1 MSFRNF
7 PYTNY
12 HDLNADWLLETVKKD
27 AESNA
32 ELKATTDALQKK
44 VETDLNSQN
53 TKIDDLQ
60 RTTTARLNTQ
70 DAKIAEN
77 NASEVQ
83 LINKWGT
90 DLNKKLNDDTK
101 QISENL
107 TNLVDQWGEQ
117 IPVEVGK
124 KIGELNASG
133 DITGIANNAISEM
146 EFNRYYDFTRTFYT
160 VGGWTYYGDGVGNM
174 FSVSQEIVKET
185 LFKSGV
191 TIVGSTR
198 KVLTLNNATVDFKN
212 DMTDLIIEIPY
223 NDLNTYDPATNAENV
238 MKIVKKAKTIVTTV
252 NIYIMIP
259 LLTGCTESGKPKKM
273 EYTNTIPYPV
283 MMGALKKLIRC
294 NDYGNNKMDIGT
306 YMKDNPVTFIDLN
319 MIERNHAKQV
329 TIPYLKEI
337 ARMGAWFIASN
348 TDTKKSSPILTTNLT
363 WLGDVQTIENI
374 TTTLVDCYCSEDEIS
389 FTGEIKTS
397 VSTLGFTHIFFVLKN
412 NLDKVF
418 RRMYRT
424 CWSTLGSI
432 AGDYIPVGEIY
443 NTSDKNFLFKEYE
456 TDDILANL
464 KATNFN
470 ISCPIK

>member
-1 MSFRNF
+1 MSYYGY
-7 PYTNY
+7 PYTNF
-12 HDLNADWLLETVKKD
+12 HELNADWLLSTVKKD

-32 ELKATTDALQKK
+32 ELKATTDAIQKK
-44 VETDLNSQN
+44 VETDLNNQN

-83 LINKWGT
+83 LINKWGA
-90 DLNKKLNDDTK
+90 DLNKKLNDDTQ

-107 TNLVDQWGEQ
+107 TNLVDQWGQQ

-124 KIGELNASG
+124 KINELNASG

-146 EFNRYYDFTRTFYT
+146 EFNRYYDFTRTIYT
-160 VGGWTYYGDGVGNM
+160 VGGWTYYGDGEGDK
-174 FSVSQEIVKET
+174 FSVTQNIVAEP

-191 TIVGSTR
+191 TINGEINNV
-198 KVLTLNNATVDFKN
+198 KTLSNASIVFAE
-212 DMTDLIIEIPY
+212 DMTDLLIEIPY
-223 NDLNTYDPATNAENV
+223 DDLNKYDPATNATNV
-238 MKIVKKAKTIVTTV
+238 MKIVKQAKTYTPTV

-259 LLTGCTESGKPKKM
+259 LLTGSRESATKKM

-283 MMGALKKLIRC
+283 MMGGLKKLIRC
-294 NDYGNNKMDIGT
+294 NNYGDNKMNIGN

-319 MIERNHAKQV
+319 MIERNHAPQV
-329 TIPYLKEI
+329 TVSYLKEI

-348 TDTKKSSPILTTNLT
+348 TDTKKSNPILTNNLT
-363 WLGDVQTIENI
+363 WLGDIQTITNI
-374 TTTLVDCYCSEDEIS
+374 TTTLIDCYCSEDEIS
-389 FTGEIKTS
+389 FTGEIRTS
-397 VSTLGFTHIFFVLKN
+397 VSTLGYTSIFFILKN

-418 RRMYRT
+418 RNMYRT
-424 CWSTLGSI
+424 CWTTLGDI

-443 NTSDKNFLFKEYE
+443 NTTDKNFAFKEYE
-456 TDDILANL
+456 TSDIESNL
-464 KATNFN
+464 KAINFN
-470 ISCPIK
+470 IICPIR

>member
-1 MSFRNF
+1 MGFRDF

-32 ELKATTDALQKK
+32 QLKETTDALQKR
-44 VETDLNSQN
+44 VETDLSSQN
-53 TKIDDLQ
+53 TKINDLQ
-60 RTTTARLNTQ
+60 RTTTAKLNAQ

-83 LINKWGT
+83 LINNWGT
-90 DLNKKLNDDTK
+90 NLNNKLNDETQ

-107 TNLVDQWGEQ
+107 TNLINQQ
-117 IPVEVGK
+117 IPVEVGI
-124 KIGELNASG
+124 KIDELNASG

-146 EFNRYYDFTRTFYT
+146 DFNRYYDFTRTIST
-160 VGGWTYYGDGVGNM
+160 VGGWTYYGSGNGDK
-174 FSVSQEIVKET
+174 FSVTQNIVNEP

-191 TIVGSTR
+191 TRGGTINNVT
-198 KVLTLNNATVDFKN
+198 TLNNASVNLTN
-212 DMTDLIIEIPY
+212 DMTDLIIELPY
-223 NDLNTYDPATNAENV
+223 DDLNKYDPATNAENV
-238 MKIVKKAKTIVTTV
+238 MKIIKKAKTVVPKV

-259 LLTGCTESGKPKKM
+259 LLTGSKESATKKM

-283 MMGALKKLIRC
+283 MMGGLKKLIRC
-294 NDYGNNKMDIGT
+294 NNYGNNSMKIGN

-329 TIPYLKEI
+329 TVSYLKEI

-348 TDTKKSSPILTTNLT
+348 TDTKKSPAILTNNLT
-363 WLGDVQTIENI
+363 WLGDVQTIQNI
-374 TTTLVDCYCSEDEIS
+374 TTTLVDCYCSEDEIAFS
-389 FTGEIKTS
+389 GEIKTS
-397 VSTLGFTHIFFVLKN
+397 VGTLGYTYIFFVLKN

-418 RRMYRT
+418 RNMYRT
-424 CWSTLGSI
+424 VWSTLGNI

-456 TDDILANL
+456 TSDIQSSLTT
-464 KATNFN
+464 TNFN
-470 ISCPIK
+470 IVCPIK

>member
-32 ELKATTDALQKK
+32 QLKATTDALQKR

-60 RTTTARLNTQ
+60 RTTTAKLNAQ

-83 LINKWGT
+83 LINNWGT

-107 TNLVDQWGEQ
+107 TNLINQQ
-117 IPVEVGK
+117 IPVEVGV
-124 KIGELNASG
+124 KIDELNSSG

-146 EFNRYYDFTRTFYT
+146 DFNRYYDFTRTIST
-160 VGGWTYYGDGVGNM
+160 VGGWTYYGDGEGNR
-174 FSVSQEIVKET
+174 FSVTQNIVNEP

-191 TIVGSTR
+191 TKGGNINNVT
-198 KVLTLNNATVDFKN
+198 TLNNASVNLKN

-223 NDLNTYDPATNAENV
+223 DDLNKYDPATNAENI
-238 MKIVKKAKTIVTTV
+238 MKIVKQAKTLVANV

-259 LLTGCTESGKPKKM
+259 LLTGKRESATKKM

-283 MMGALKKLIRC
+283 MMGGLKKLIRC
-294 NDYGNNKMDIGT
+294 NNYGNKSMKIGN

-329 TIPYLKEI
+329 TVSYLKEI

-348 TDTKKSSPILTTNLT
+348 TDTKKSPAILTNNLS
-363 WLGDVQTIENI
+363 WLGDVQKISNI
-374 TTTLVDCYCSEDEIS
+374 TTTLVDCYCSEDEIAFS
-389 FTGEIKTS
+389 GEIMSS
-397 VSTLGFTHIFFVLKN
+397 VGTLGYTNTFFVLKN

-418 RRMYRT
+418 RNMYRN
-424 CWSTLGSI
+424 CWSTLGNI
-432 AGDYIPVGEIY
+432 GGDYIPVGEIY
-443 NTSDKNFLFKEYE
+443 NTSDKNFAFKEYE
-456 TDDILANL
+456 TSDIQSSL
-464 KATNFN
+464 TTTSFN
-470 ISCPIK
+470 INCPIR

>member
-1 MSFRNF
+1 MSFRFF

-27 AESNA
+27 AESN
-32 ELKATTDALQKK
+32 EQLKKTTDALQKK

-77 NASEVQ
+77 HASEVQ
-83 LINKWGT
+83 MINQWGT
-90 DLNKKLNDDTK
+90 KLNNKLNDETK

-124 KIGELNASG
+124 KINELNASG

-146 EFNRYYDFTRTFYT
+146 DFNRYYDFTRTIYT
-160 VGGWTYYGDGVGNM
+160 VGGWTYYGDGKGDK
-174 FSVSQEIVKET
+174 FSVTQNIVIEP

-191 TIVGSTR
+191 TINGEINNVT
-198 KVLTLNNATVDFKN
+198 TLNNATVVFAE

-223 NDLNTYDPATNAENV
+223 DDLNKYDPATNAANV
-238 MKIVKKAKTIVTTV
+238 MKIVKQAKTYVPTV

-259 LLTGCTESGKPKKM
+259 LLTGSRESSTKKM

-283 MMGALKKLIRC
+283 MMGGLKKLIRC
-294 NDYGNNKMDIGT
+294 NDYGNNKMNIGN

-319 MIERNHAKQV
+319 MIERNHAPQV
-329 TIPYLKEI
+329 TASYLKEI

-348 TDTKKSSPILTTNLT
+348 TDTKESPAIKTNNLT
-363 WLGDVQTIENI
+363 WLGDIQTITNLTI
-374 TTTLVDCYCSEDEIS
+374 TLIDCYCSEDEIS

-397 VSTLGFTHIFFVLKN
+397 VSTLGYTNIFFILKN

-418 RRMYRT
+418 RNMYRT
-424 CWSTLGSI
+424 SWTTLGDI

-443 NTSDKNFLFKEYE
+443 NTNDKNFLFKEYE
-456 TDDILANL
+456 TSDIESNL

-470 ISCPIK
+470 IICPIK

>member
-1 MSFRNF
+1 MGFRDF

-12 HDLNADWLLETVKKD
+12 HDLNADWLLDTVKKD

-32 ELKATTDALQKK
+32 QLKATTDAIQKQ

-53 TKIDDLQ
+53 TKINDLQ

-90 DLNKKLNDDTK
+90 DLNNKLNDDTQ

-117 IPVEVGK
+117 IPVEVGV
-124 KIGELNASG
+124 KIDELNASG
-133 DITGIANNAISEM
+133 ELTSIANNAISEM
-146 EFNRYYDFTRTFYT
+146 DFNRYYDFTRTIST
-160 VGGWTYYGDGVGNM
+160 VGGWTYYGDGEGNR
-174 FSVSQEIVKET
+174 FSVPQNIVNEP

-191 TIVGSTR
+191 TNGGNINNVT
-198 KVLTLNNATVDFKN
+198 TLNNASVNFTN
-212 DMTDLIIEIPY
+212 NMTDLIIEIPY
-223 NDLNTYDPATNAENV
+223 DDLNKYDPATNAENV
-238 MKIVKKAKTIVTTV
+238 MKIVKKAKTLVANI

-259 LLTGCTESGKPKKM
+259 LLTGKRESATKKM

-283 MMGALKKLIRC
+283 MMGGLKKLIRC
-294 NDYGNNKMDIGT
+294 NDYGNNKIDLGN

-329 TIPYLKEI
+329 TVSYLKEI

-348 TDTKKSSPILTTNLT
+348 TDTKESPAIFTNNLT
-363 WLGDVQTIENI
+363 WLGDIQTIENI
-374 TTTLVDCYCSEDEIS
+374 RTSLSSCYCSEDEIMFS
-389 FTGEIKTS
+389 GDITAT
-397 VSTLGFTHIFFVLKN
+397 VSTLGFTNIFFTVKN
-412 NLDKVF
+412 NLDKLF
-418 RRMYRT
+418 RNLYRT
-424 CWSTLGSI
+424 TWSALGSV

-443 NTSDKNFLFKEYE
+443 NANNKNFLFKEYE
-456 TDDILANL
+456 TSDIQSYL
-464 KATNFN
+464 KSTSFN
-470 ISCPIK
+470 ISCPIR

>member
-1 MSFRNF
+1 MGFRDF

-12 HDLNADWLLETVKKD
+12 HDLNADWLLDTVKKD

-32 ELKATTDALQKK
+32 QLKATTDAIQKQ

-53 TKIDDLQ
+53 TKINDLQ

-90 DLNKKLNDDTK
+90 DLNNKLNDDTQ

-107 TNLVDQWGEQ
+107 TNLIDQWGEQ
-117 IPVEVGK
+117 IPVEVGV
-124 KIGELNASG
+124 KINELNASG
-133 DITGIANNAISEM
+133 DLAGIANNAISDM
-146 EFNRYYDFTRTFYT
+146 DFNRYYDFTRTFYT

-174 FSVSQEIVKET
+174 FSVSQNIVKEP

-191 TIVGSTR
+191 TIVG
-198 KVLTLNNATVDFKN
+198 KINNVLTLNNASVNFKN

-223 NDLNTYDPATNAENV
+223 DDLNKYDPATNATNV
-238 MKIVKKAKTIVTTV
+238 MKIIKKAKTVVPTV

-259 LLTGCTESGKPKKM
+259 LLTGGTESGTTKKM

-283 MMGALKKLIRC
+283 MMGGLKKLIRC
-294 NDYGNNKMDIGT
+294 NDYGNNSMNIGN

-319 MIERNHAKQV
+319 MIERNHAKQITV
-329 TIPYLKEI
+329 GYLKEI

-348 TDTKKSSPILTTNLT
+348 TDTQKTPSIITNNLT
-363 WLGDVQTIENI
+363 WLGDIKKIESI
-374 TTTLVDCYCSEDEIS
+374 TTTLIDCYCSEDEICFS
-389 FTGEIKTS
+389 GEIKKS
-397 VSTLGFTHIFFVLKN
+397 VGTLGFTNIFFVLKN

-418 RRMYRT
+418 RNMYRT
-424 CWSTLGSI
+424 AWTTLGNI

-456 TDDILANL
+456 TSDIQSSLTT
-464 KATNFN
+464 TNFN
-470 ISCPIK
+470 ISCTIR

>member
-1 MSFRNF
+1 MSFRDF

-32 ELKATTDALQKK
+32 QLKATTDAIQKR

-53 TKIDDLQ
+53 TKINDLQ
-60 RTTTARLNTQ
+60 RTTTAKLNAQ

-83 LINKWGT
+83 LINNWGT
-90 DLNKKLNDDTK
+90 NLNNKLNEDTQ

-107 TNLVDQWGEQ
+107 TNLINQQ
-117 IPVEVGK
+117 IPVEVGV
-124 KIGELNASG
+124 KINELNASG
-133 DITGIANNAISEM
+133 ELTGIANNAISEM
-146 EFNRYYDFTRTFYT
+146 DFNRYYDFTRTIST
-160 VGGWTYYGDGVGNM
+160 VGGWTYYGDRVGDK
-174 FSVSQEIVKET
+174 FSVTQNIVNEP

-191 TIVGSTR
+191 TTGGTINNVT
-198 KVLTLNNATVDFKN
+198 TLNNASVNLTN
-212 DMTDLIIEIPY
+212 NMTDLIIEIPY
-223 NDLNTYDPATNAENV
+223 DDLNKYDPATNAENV
-238 MKIVKKAKTIVTTV
+238 MKIIKKAKTLVSTV

-259 LLTGCTESGKPKKM
+259 LLTGSKESATKKM
-273 EYTNTIPYPV
+273 EYTNTIPYPI
-283 MMGALKKLIRC
+283 MMGGLKKLIRC
-294 NDYGNNKMDIGT
+294 NNYGNNSMKIGN

-329 TIPYLKEI
+329 TASYLKEI

-348 TDTKKSSPILTTNLT
+348 TDTKKSPAILTNNLS
-363 WLGDVQTIENI
+363 WLGDVKTISNI
-374 TTTLVDCYCSEDEIS
+374 TTTLVDCYCSEDEIVFS
-389 FTGEIKTS
+389 GEIKTS
-397 VSTLGFTHIFFVLKN
+397 VGTLGFTNIFFVLKN

-418 RRMYRT
+418 RNMYRT
-424 CWSTLGSI
+424 VWSTLGNI
-432 AGDYIPVGEIY
+432 AGDYVPVGEIY

-456 TDDILANL
+456 TDDIMSSLTT
-464 KATNFN
+464 TNFN

>member
-1 MSFRNF
+1 MGFRDF

-32 ELKATTDALQKK
+32 QLKATTDALQAR
-44 VETDLNSQN
+44 VDTDLSSQN
-53 TKIDDLQ
+53 TKINDLQ
-60 RTTTARLNTQ
+60 RTTTAKLNAQ

-77 NASEVQ
+77 NSSEVQ

-90 DLNKKLNDDTK
+90 DLNNKLNEETQ

-107 TNLVDQWGEQ
+107 TNLINQQ
-117 IPVEVGK
+117 IPVEVGV
-124 KIGELNASG
+124 KIDELNTSG
-133 DITGIANNAISEM
+133 DLTGIANNAISEM
-146 EFNRYYDFTRTFYT
+146 DFNRYYDFTRTIST
-160 VGGWTYYGDGVGNM
+160 VGGWTYYGDRAGDK
-174 FSVSQEIVKET
+174 FSVTQNIVNEP

-191 TIVGSTR
+191 TRSGNINNVT
-198 KVLTLNNATVDFKN
+198 TLNNASVNFKN

-223 NDLNTYDPATNAENV
+223 DDLNKYDPAINAENV
-238 MKIVKKAKTIVTTV
+238 MKIIKKAKTYVPRV

-259 LLTGCTESGKPKKM
+259 LLTGSKESATKKM
-273 EYTNTIPYPV
+273 EYTNTIPYPI
-283 MMGALKKLIRC
+283 MMGGLKKLIRC
-294 NDYGNNKMDIGT
+294 NNYGNNSMKIGN

-329 TIPYLKEI
+329 TVSYLKEI

-348 TDTKKSSPILTTNLT
+348 TDTKKSPAILTNNLS
-363 WLGDVQTIENI
+363 WLGDIQKITNI

-389 FTGEIKTS
+389 FSGEIKIS
-397 VSTLGFTHIFFVLKN
+397 VGTLGYTYIFFVLKN

-418 RRMYRT
+418 RNMYRT
-424 CWSTLGSI
+424 VWSTLGNI

-456 TDDILANL
+456 TSDIQSSLTT
-464 KATNFN
+464 TNFN
-470 ISCPIK
+470 ITCPIK

>member
-1 MSFRNF
+1 MTYIDY
-7 PYTNY
+7 PYTNF
-12 HDLNADWLLETVKKD
+12 HELNADWLLSTVKKD

-32 ELKATTDALQKK
+32 QLKATTDAIQKK

-53 TKIDDLQ
+53 TKINDLQ

-70 DAKIAEN
+70 DAKITEN
-77 NASEVQ
+77 NASEIQ
-83 LINKWGT
+83 LINQWGT
-90 DLNKKLNDDTK
+90 NLNKKLNDETK

-124 KIGELNASG
+124 KINELNASG

-146 EFNRYYDFTRTFYT
+146 EFNRYYDFTRTIST
-160 VGGWTYYGDGVGNM
+160 VGGWTYYGDGVGDR
-174 FSVSQEIVKET
+174 FSVTQNIVNES

-191 TIVGSTR
+191 TMGGAINNVT
-198 KVLTLNNATVDFKN
+198 TLNNASVNLTN

-223 NDLNTYDPATNAENV
+223 NDLNTYDPLTNAINV
-238 MKIVKKAKTIVTTV
+238 MKIIKQAKTLVAKV

-259 LLTGCTESGKPKKM
+259 LLTGSRESATKKM
-273 EYTNTIPYPV
+273 NYTNTIPYPI

-294 NDYGNNKMDIGT
+294 NDYGNNKMNIGN

-319 MIERNHAKQV
+319 MIERNHAPQITV
-329 TIPYLKEI
+329 SYLKEI

-348 TDTKKSSPILTTNLT
+348 TDTKKSNPILTNNFT
-363 WLGDVQTIENI
+363 WLGDIQTITNI
-374 TTTLVDCYCSEDEIS
+374 TITLIDCYCSEDEIS

-397 VSTLGFTHIFFVLKN
+397 VSTLGYTDIFFILKN

-418 RRMYRT
+418 RNMYRT
-424 CWSTLGSI
+424 CWTTLGNI

-456 TDDILANL
+456 TSDIESNL

-470 ISCPIK
+470 IICQIK

>member
-83 LINKWGT
+83 LINKWGV
-90 DLNKKLNDDTK
+90 DLNNKLTNETQ

-124 KIGELNASG
+124 KIDELNTSG

-146 EFNRYYDFTRTFYT
+146 EFNRYYDFTRNIST
-160 VGGWTYYGDGVGNM
+160 VGGWTYYGDDEGNR
-174 FSVSQEIVKET
+174 FSVTQSIVNEP

-191 TIVGSTR
+191 THGGTINNVTS
-198 KVLTLNNATVDFKN
+198 LNNAEVDFTN
-212 DMTDLIIEIPY
+212 NMTDLIIEIPY
-223 NDLNTYDPATNAENV
+223 NDLNIYDPLTIATNI
-238 MKIVKKAKTIVTTV
+238 MKIIKKAKTHVATV
-252 NIYIMIP
+252 NVYIMIP
-259 LLTGCTESGKPKKM
+259 LLTGSRESATKKM
-273 EYTNTIPYPV
+273 VYTNKIPYPV
-283 MMGALKKLIRC
+283 MMGALKTLIRC

-319 MIERNHAKQV
+319 MIERNHAPQITV
-329 TIPYLKEI
+329 SYLKKI

-348 TDTKKSSPILTTNLT
+348 TDTKKSNPILTTDLT
-363 WLGDVQTIENI
+363 WLGDVKTITGI

-397 VSTLGFTHIFFVLKN
+397 VSTLGFTNIFFVLKN

-418 RRMYRT
+418 RRMFRT
-424 CWSTLGSI
+424 CWTTLGDI
-432 AGDYIPVGEIY
+432 AGDYVPVGEIY

-456 TDDILANL
+456 TDDIVSNL
-464 KATNFN
+464 TTTNFN